1 MSRVELV
8 VDAANVVGSRPD
20 GWWRDRP
27 GAAARLVAALAAA
40 LRSGALTSPVTVILE
55 GAARAGVAAGMA
67 AAGVAGA
74 TGAGVAEASEA
85 GAGEAAAGEA
95 GAVGTGEAGAGE
107 AGAGE
112 AGAGEARIGVA
123 GTGEAGAGGA
133 GTGDDT
139 GAVGAGDEL
148 GDGTAPMLRVLHA
161 PADGDSAIV
170 AEVKA
175 LVASGAAEVIV
186 VTADRALRARV
197 LAAGGNVVGPSW
209 LHTRLP

>member
-27 GAAARLVAALAAA
+27 GAAARLVAAL
-40 LRSGALTSPVTVILE
+40 GPVAVILE
-55 GAARAGVAAGMA
+55 GAARSGVAAGVA

-74 TGAGVAEASEA
+74 SEARPGVVGAGDARAGVA
-85 GAGEAAAGEA
+85 GA
-95 GAVGTGEAGAGE
+95 
-107 AGAGE
+107 
-112 AGAGEARIGVA
+112 
-123 GTGEAGAGGA
+123 
-133 GTGDDT
+133 GDDT
-139 GAVGAGDEL
+139 GVAGAGDEL
-148 GDGTAPMLRVLHA
+148 SDGTAPMLRVLHA

-175 LVASGAAEVIV
+175 LVASGVAEVTV

>member
-40 LRSGALTSPVTVILE
+40 LRSGALTSPVAVILE
-55 GAARAGVAAGMA
+55 GAARSGVAAGVV
-67 AAGVAGA
+67 AAGEAGA
-74 TGAGVAEASEA
+74 SEARPGVVGAGVA
-85 GAGEAAAGEA
+85 GAGEAAAGETRA
-95 GAVGTGEAGAGE
+95 GEPRAGE
-107 AGAGE
+107 AA
-112 AGAGEARIGVA
+112 AGEARA
-123 GTGEAGAGGA
+123 
-133 GTGDDT
+133 GDDT
-139 GAVGAGDEL
+139 GEAGAGDEL

-175 LVASGAAEVIV
+175 LVASGVAEVTV
-186 VTADRALRARV
+186 VTADRALRASV